1 MKTKQRVTTKEYF
14 GIEIDQSSQ
23 ITREQYEET
32 LKQTRLDFLIE
43 AATFQKAW
51 ERGMTVILTTDIGY
65 SRH

>member
-23 ITREQYEET
+23 ITREQYEEI
-32 LKQTRLDFLIE
+32 LKRTRLDFLIE
-43 AATFQKAW
+43 AATLQKAR
-51 ERGMTVILTTDIGY
+51 ERGKTVVLTTDIGY